1 MVETFSL
8 TSSIGFS
15 QLINEP
21 THMKTSSSSCIEL
34 IFANQLN
41 LSVNSGVYAS
51 LQPNYHHHVIHS
63 SFNINISYLPPPPR
77 PRPPPNHIKDLYG
90 IIKKLIQKKI
100 FKSS

>member
-21 THMKTSSSSCIEL
+21 THLKTSSSSCIEL

-41 LSVNSGVYAS
+41 LSVNPGVYAS
-51 LQPNYHHHVIHS
+51 LQPNCHHQVIH
-63 SFNINISYLPPPPR
+63 R
-77 PRPPPNHIKDLYG
+77 A
-90 IIKKLIQKKI
+90 LILIFPKI
-100 FKSS
+100 YSEW